1 MAASKAVE
9 NEDRPTVI
17 QIKGEE
23 ASTLQ
28 CALVDKETFPTTN
41 IIQDSVRV
49 LHLCIFHTSH
59 QVFLLTW
66 LETVDDINLAYLS
79 AFSGV

>member
-1 MAASKAVE
+1 MAARKAVE

-28 CALVDKETFPTTN
+28 CAPVDKGTFPITN
-41 IIQDSVRV
+41 VIQDSV
-49 LHLCIFHTSH
+49 
-59 QVFLLTW
+59 
-66 LETVDDINLAYLS
+66 
-79 AFSGV
+79 